1 MSRKTHTLQGWD
13 ENDPYHIITKLS
25 NNKKSIS
32 NTVRNYK
39 FRLYPT
45 AQQEYKLNNNLN
57 VCKWVYNKFVEQAQN
72 NFLTRNDMN
81 YILTELKQQESW
93 LYNYHSKMLQ
103 SISTQLESAE
113 KTLIELSKKGHH
125 TGKLRFARYGEY
137 RTFTYNQS
145 GYKLEQCGKQDYLYL
160 SKIGYIEIR
169 KHREIP
175 QNDTIKQVII
185 TRSKSGKWHA
195 CVTCETGINTPPMI
209 DFSKAVG
216 IDVGIKKFAYDSDGH
231 QTPNP
236 LNLKKMLKPLARIQ
250 RKIARRQKG
259 SQNRTKAVKFYQ
271 IIHERIMNRRKDFQH
286 KLSTQYA
293 KNHDVVFVEKL
304 EKLNLVKNHK
314 LSRSIMDSSWGTF
327 VQKLEYKC
335 KLLVEVPARNT
346 TINCSRCGN
355 KVPKSL
361 AVRIHRCDK
370 CNLVMDRDYNA
381 SINVLQK
388 GLNIFGLPQELREVT
403 PVEISM
409 RSVKQ
414 EEAVITAFSKGKPKS
429 FRDWVVHHLPTSKHC
444 F

>member
-1 MSRKTHTLQGWD
+1 
-13 ENDPYHIITKLS
+13 
-25 NNKKSIS
+25 
-32 NTVRNYK
+32 
-39 FRLYPT
+39 
-45 AQQEYKLNNNLN
+45 
-57 VCKWVYNKFVEQAQN
+57 
-72 NFLTRNDMN
+72 MN

-103 SISTQLESAE
+103 SVSTQLESAE
-113 KTLIELSKKGHH
+113 KTLIERSKKGHN

-145 GYKLEQCGKQDYLYL
+145 GYKFEKYGKQDYLYL

-169 KHREIP
+169 QHRMIP
-175 QNDTIKQVII
+175 GNIKQVIV

-195 CVTCETGINTPPMI
+195 CVTCYIVESTLNIPKI
-209 DFSKAVG
+209 SFEKAVG
-216 IDVGIKKFAYDSDGH
+216 IDVGIKSFAYDSDGH

-236 LNLKKMLKPLARIQ
+236 LNLKKMLKPLSRAQ
-250 RKIARRQKG
+250 RSISRKVKG
-259 SQNRTKAVKFYQ
+259 SNNRKKAVKFYQ
-271 IIHERIMNRRKDFQH
+271 IIHERIKNRRKDFQH

-304 EKLNLVKNHK
+304 EKLNMVKNKK

-370 CNLVMDRDYNA
+370 CNLVIDRDYNA
-381 SINVLQK
+381 SINILQK
-388 GLNIFGLPQELREVT
+388 GLDIFGIGLDMKLPQELREVT

-414 EEAVITAFSKGKPKS
+414 EVAVMTVFSKEKPKS
-429 FRDWVVHHLPTSKHC
+429 FSIG
-444 F
+444 